1 MQYNKEIEE
10 SKMKKDNNG
19 FSLVELIVVV
29 LIMAI
34 VALAVS
40 AAIIKWV
47 NNSRNSSD
55 VQTKNSLRDNVAIS
69 ITNDEAFKAVAG
81 GGYEI
86 HIVKDDTGTVTYTYL
101 GQVDGAG
108 KPVVTNPY
116 WKFLL
121 ETTGCADYDEFERRF
136 TIKSEP
142 VAGQTI
148 SINVKVYENGFTY
161 VTLDGIENED
171 LDLS

>member
-1 MQYNKEIEE
+1 
-10 SKMKKDNNG
+10 MKKDNRG

-34 VALAVS
+34 VAVALS

-55 VQTKNSLRDNVAIS
+55 IQTRNNLRDNVAIS
-69 ITNDEAFKAVAG
+69 ITNDQAFKAVAN

-86 HIVKDDTGTVTYTYL
+86 HIVKDDTGNIEYTY
-101 GQVDGAG
+101 DGDLIG
-108 KPVVTNPY
+108 GDPHTPNPNNPY

-121 ETTGCADYDEFERRF
+121 ETTGCNDFSEFEKRF

-142 VAGQTI
+142 QAGQTI
-148 SINVKVYENGFTY
+148 SIDVTVYRDGFTY
-161 VTLDGIENED
+161 VVLNGIENED

>member
-1 MQYNKEIEE
+1 
-10 SKMKKDNNG
+10 MKKDNRG

-34 VALAVS
+34 IAVAVS

-47 NNSRNSSD
+47 NNSKNSSD

-69 ITNDEAFKAVAG
+69 ITNDAAFKAVAG

-86 HIVKDDTGTVTYTYL
+86 HIVKNDAGVITYTYE

-121 ETTGCADYDEFERRF
+121 ETTGCSDYDEFERRF

-142 VAGQTI
+142 KAGETI

>member
-1 MQYNKEIEE
+1 MKRDNK
-10 SKMKKDNNG
+10 G

-34 VALAVS
+34 VAALVS

-47 NNSRNSSD
+47 NNSRNSTD
-55 VQTKNSLRDNVAIS
+55 IQTRNSLRDNVAVS
-69 ITNDEAFKAVAG
+69 LTNDQAFKAVRN

-86 HIVKDDTGTVTYTYL
+86 HITKDDNGDITYTYS
-101 GQVDGAG
+101 GDVDGAG
-108 KPVVTNPY
+108 RPNESNPY
-116 WKFLL
+116 WKYLL
-121 ETTGCADYDEFERRF
+121 ETTACSDFSEFEKRF

-142 VAGQTI
+142 SAGNNI
-148 SINVKVYENGFTY
+148 SIDVIVYNEGFTE
-161 VTLDGIENED
+161 VDIHGIENED

>member
-1 MQYNKEIEE
+1 
-10 SKMKKDNNG
+10 MKKDNRG

-34 VALAVS
+34 VAVAVS

-47 NNSRNSSD
+47 NNSKNSSD
-55 VQTKNSLRDNVAIS
+55 IQTRNSLRDNVAIS
-69 ITNDEAFKAVAG
+69 ITNDQAFKAVAN

-86 HIVKDDTGTVTYTYL
+86 HIVKNDTGNIEYTYE
-101 GQVDGAG
+101 GDVIDSHTPNA
-108 KPVVTNPY
+108 TNPY

-121 ETTGCADYDEFERRF
+121 ETTGCRNFSEFEDRF

-142 VAGQTI
+142 AAGQTI
-148 SINVKVYENGFTY
+148 SIDVTVWENGFTY
-161 VTLDGIENED
+161 VVLNGIENED

>member
-1 MQYNKEIEE
+1 
-10 SKMKKDNNG
+10 MKKDNRG

-34 VALAVS
+34 VAVAVS

-55 VQTKNSLRDNVAIS
+55 IQTRNSLRDNVAIS
-69 ITNDEAFKAVAG
+69 ITNDQAFKAVAD

-86 HIVKDDTGTVTYTYL
+86 HIVKDDTGNIEYTY
-101 GQVDGAG
+101 DGDLIGGDHHA
-108 KPVVTNPY
+108 PNPNNPY

-121 ETTGCADYDEFERRF
+121 ETTGCNDFSEFEKRF

-142 VAGQTI
+142 QAGQTI
-148 SINVKVYENGFTY
+148 SIDVTVYRDGFTY
-161 VTLDGIENED
+161 VVLNGIENED
-171 LDLS
+171 LDLT

>member
-1 MQYNKEIEE
+1 MR
-10 SKMKKDNNG
+10 KDNRG
-19 FSLVELIVVV
+19 FSLIELIVVV

-34 VALAVS
+34 VAVALS

-47 NNSRNSSD
+47 NNSRNSTD
-55 VQTKNSLRDNVAIS
+55 IQTRNSIRDKVALS
-69 ITNDEAFKAVAG
+69 LTNEAAFKEVMN

-86 HIVKDDTGTVTYTYL
+86 HITKDDEGRITYTYL
-101 GQVDGAG
+101 TGDPTALDASGR
-108 KPVVTNPY
+108 PVVANPY

-121 ETTGCADYDEFERRF
+121 ETTGCNDYDEFESRF
-136 TIKSEP
+136 TIKSDP
-142 VAGQTI
+142 PAGGEI

-161 VTLDGIENED
+161 VTLEGIENEE

>member
-1 MQYNKEIEE
+1 
-10 SKMKKDNNG
+10 MKKDNKG
-19 FSLVELIVVV
+19 FSLIELIVVV

-34 VALAVS
+34 VAVALT

-47 NNSRNSSD
+47 NNSKNSTDIQTRNSIRD
-55 VQTKNSLRDNVAIS
+55 KVALSL
-69 ITNDEAFKAVAG
+69 TNEAAFKEVMN

-86 HIVKDDTGTVTYTYL
+86 HITKDDEGRITYTYL
-101 GQVDGAG
+101 TGDPTALDALG
-108 KPVVTNPY
+108 KPRPENPY

-121 ETTGCADYDEFERRF
+121 ETTGCNDYDEFESRF
-136 TIKSEP
+136 TIKSDP
-142 VAGQTI
+142 VAGGII

>member
-1 MQYNKEIEE
+1 MR
-10 SKMKKDNNG
+10 KDNRG

-34 VALAVS
+34 IAVAVS

-55 VQTKNSLRDNVAIS
+55 VQTKNDLRDSVALS
-69 ITNDEAFKAVAG
+69 LTNEAAFKEVMN
-81 GGYEI
+81 GGYQI
-86 HIVKDDTGTVTYTYL
+86 HITKDDVTGLVEYDYISDDPLATYI
-101 GQVDGAG
+101 DGSG
-108 KPVVTNPY
+108 KRKPVVTNPY

-121 ETTGCADYDEFERRF
+121 ETTGCNDYEEFENRF
-136 TIKSEP
+136 TIKSDP
-142 VAGQTI
+142 IPGKPI
-148 SINVKVYENGFTY
+148 SINVRVWENGFTY
-161 VTLDGIENED
+161 VTLEGIENED

>member
-1 MQYNKEIEE
+1 
-10 SKMKKDNNG
+10 MKKNNKG

-34 VALAVS
+34 VAVAVS

-47 NNSRNSSD
+47 NNSRNSTD
-55 VQTKNSLRDNVAIS
+55 VQTKNTIRDNVAIS
-69 ITNDEAFKAVAG
+69 LTNDQAFKEVMN

-86 HIVKDDTGTVTYTYL
+86 HIVKNDMGVITYTYV
-101 GQVDGAG
+101 GDVDGSG

-121 ETTGCADYDEFERRF
+121 ETTGCVDYDDFEKRF
-136 TIKSEP
+136 TIKSDP
-142 VAGQTI
+142 LAGQTI

-171 LDLS
+171 IDLS